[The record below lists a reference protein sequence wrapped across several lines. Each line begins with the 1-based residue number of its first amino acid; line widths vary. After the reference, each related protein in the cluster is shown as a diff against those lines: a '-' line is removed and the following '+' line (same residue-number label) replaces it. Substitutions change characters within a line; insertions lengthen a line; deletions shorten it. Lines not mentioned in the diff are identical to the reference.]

1 MRLLSRLALS
11 LTIAAGACSSPIDPG
26 TAHLA
31 GTVQTKDA
39 ATKVLGV
46 NSGNVVC
53 VTAPCFD
60 YTVHVTG
67 KVFEER
73 ADGTFQETTFD
84 WIPNGARVLV
94 WTTGVV
100 MESLPAQVVATRV
113 VVRYSDVPR

>member
-1 MRLLSRLALS
+1 MRLALPLALTLS
-11 LTIAAGACSSPIDPG
+11 LVVSACSSPIDPD
-26 TAHLA
+26 TANLA

-46 NSGNVVC
+46 NSGNVQC

-73 ADGTFQETTFD
+73 ADGTFQEITFD